1 MDSIEFPIKFSNNE
15 IKKLSDGSDDFF
27 NQAISVLVQ
36 TVPGE
41 MPLDPGF
48 GIRSMEF
55 TKPRSS
61 IIQRAIESYYP
72 EIAVKKI
79 DVRQDVNN
87 QNYNI
92 RISYVR

>member
-1 MDSIEFPIKFSNNE
+1 MDSIAFPIRFSNNE
-15 IKKLSDGSDDFF
+15 LKKLTQDSDDYF

-48 GIRSMEF
+48 GVKSMEF

-72 EIAVKKI
+72 EIAIKKI
-79 DVRQDVNN
+79 ELRQDVNT